1 MSTGLWR
8 LAYAFEF
15 LVAIVAV
22 FTAWPE
28 IGGQDALDLMHW
40 GWRLG
45 LGLAMA
51 AAIVAYTGALVS
63 EPSVWSPRA
72 ARRLSAL
79 LLLALVMGAVT
90 YYYVLQVEKESS
102 DEEKGTPSHEM
113 SRRRAPDISP
123 VVATSGPCRPPLAQV
138 SDLC

>member
-8 LAYAFEF
+8 LAYALEF
-15 LVAIVAV
+15 LGAIVAV

-40 GWRLG
+40 GWKLG

-51 AAIVAYTGALVS
+51 GAIVAYTGALVS

-72 ARRLSAL
+72 ARRLTAL
-79 LLLALVMGAVT
+79 LLVAITMGAVT
-90 YYYVLQVEKESS
+90 YYYALQVEKESG
-102 DEEKGTPSHEM
+102 DEEKGTPSHDM
-113 SRRRAPDISP
+113 SRSRNPDF
-123 VVATSGPCRPPLAQV
+123 
-138 SDLC
+138 

>member
-8 LAYAFEF
+8 LAYALEF

-51 AAIVAYTGALVS
+51 GAIVAYTGALVT

-79 LLLALVMGAVT
+79 LLVAMVMGAVT
-90 YYYVLQVEKESS
+90 YYYVLQEEKESS
-102 DEEKGTPSHEM
+102 DEDKPVPSHEM
-113 SRRRAPDISP
+113 SRLRPPDFSLRVMWLGRTRRALANISM
-123 VVATSGPCRPPLAQV
+123 C
-138 SDLC
+138 C